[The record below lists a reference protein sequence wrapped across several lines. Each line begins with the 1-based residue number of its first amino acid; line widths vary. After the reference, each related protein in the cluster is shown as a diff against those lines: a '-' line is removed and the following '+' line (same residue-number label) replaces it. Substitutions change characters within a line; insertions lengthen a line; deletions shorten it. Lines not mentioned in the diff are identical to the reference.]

1 MGFEMRLELFVS
13 VLLFCASLMIFF
25 IVRASDMKKRS
36 IQNVQSM
43 IKSFRN
49 ESAATKQ
56 QLLESTQ
63 NCIDKVQELLDR
75 AERTGDM
82 INSLFV
88 SLESHS
94 KDLTALEGVCV
105 NYKRAL
111 EKLRVQTE
119 QAESRI
125 SVVREEVHK
134 AEMINDSV
142 KSFKNDMELIIRE
155 IDEKKGE
162 FASLVT
168 STSESLKRQAESELE
183 ENARAL
189 GEFAGTLEKERTSF
203 VAFISDEKE
212 ALNEK
217 SLAEREALSRV
228 DGRLDQFDQEVSDVL
243 LKAERRL
250 DELKK
255 EYIAYIEKI
264 KEELDLA
271 QKRMGE
277 SFEKMSGSIESSSSF
292 LEMRKSDIEKELDEK
307 EVKLKESLE
316 KRKEELSSGL
326 SEKAEEIGNGLADYL
341 PKLDETKDRVIA
353 EARKTMDEGIGES
366 SRASKALVEELEK
379 SIGNALS
386 SLDDATHELEGK
398 INDAVGIGV
407 RKVGEASDRLKE
419 LEEKIKAS
427 ESILLSLQSR
437 ITKTREAIY
446 NSHESQRDDHGR
458 KEDEISD
465 EKKEM
470 FSSFPDD
477 IILGD
482 EDEID
487 LSDDE

>member
-1 MGFEMRLELFVS
+1 MRLTTPGNLRLQQSRHFDVNFGGSEGNVAVS
-13 VLLFCASLMIFF
+13 IASYG
-25 IVRASDMKKRS
+25 
-36 IQNVQSM
+36 
-43 IKSFRN
+43 
-49 ESAATKQ
+49 
-56 QLLESTQ
+56 
-63 NCIDKVQELLDR
+63 
-75 AERTGDM
+75 GD
-82 INSLFV
+82 V
-88 SLESHS
+88 
-94 KDLTALEGVCV
+94 
-105 NYKRAL
+105 
-111 EKLRVQTE
+111 
-119 QAESRI
+119 
-125 SVVREEVHK
+125 
-134 AEMINDSV
+134 
-142 KSFKNDMELIIRE
+142 
-155 IDEKKGE
+155 
-162 FASLVT
+162 SLVT
-168 STSESLKRQAESELE
+168 ALPDNPLGHVCLMKLREHSVGTGEIMMMKGERLGTYIVEKAADMRAASVIYDRKDSAFARLRPGMIDWERAFRDAEIFHWSGIDAALTQGLTDVCHEAIDVADRLGLTISCDINYRKNLWQYGKSAE
-183 ENARAL
+183 E
-189 GEFAGTLEKERTSF
+189 
-203 VAFISDEKE
+203 
-212 ALNEK
+212 
-217 SLAEREALSRV
+217 
-228 DGRLDQFDQEVSDVL
+228 VL
-243 LKAERRL
+243 VPL
-250 DELKK
+250 
-255 EYIAYIEKI
+255 
-264 KEELDLA
+264 
-271 QKRMGE
+271 
-277 SFEKMSGSIESSSSF
+277 
-292 LEMRKSDIEKELDEK
+292 MRKSDIEKELDEK

-407 RKVGEASDRLKE
+407 RKVGEASGRLKE

-446 NSHESQRDDHGR
+446 NSHESQMDDHGR
-458 KEDEISD
+458 KEDEISE